1 MALLQVANPDE
12 QLIYW
17 NSLEK
22 KKKVWE
28 ISFLFCGVGTERD
41 NVK

>member
-17 NSLEK
+17 NSGEEVESL
-22 KKKVWE
+22 
-28 ISFLFCGVGTERD
+28 RD
-41 NVK
+41 KRPLLRGRNRTW